1 MPRSIVYINGQL
13 VPGEEAKVSVF
24 DHGLLYGQALFE
36 TVRAYQGKLFRLQHH
51 LARLERGAHELG
63 IPMPAG
69 GLGLEQAVYSTIE
82 ANGLSDARVRITLTA
97 GEGEGG
103 PASRP
108 ETGPTVFVTASPLPA
123 ETQEAYEQGHKAII
137 SGIRRSSLSI
147 LPRIKNT
154 NLLEN
159 TLARR
164 EAEGKGADQSILL
177 NEKRCV
183 TECPAANI
191 FFVAYGGLVTPSAD
205 CGLLAGITR
214 DAVTDLALDM
224 GLAVDDRWISAEE
237 VWDAEEVFVTS
248 SIIGVYPVTF
258 VNNRPV
264 RDGSPGKV
272 TRALTTAYRDLVR
285 SELGLAAT

>member
-1 MPRSIVYINGQL
+1 MPRSIVYVNGRL
-13 VPGEEAKVSVF
+13 VPGDEAKVSVF

-36 TVRAYQGKLFRLQHH
+36 TVRAYQGKAFRLERH
-51 LARLERGAHELG
+51 LARLERGALELG

-69 GLGLEQAVYSTIE
+69 GMELEQAVYSTVQ
-82 ANGLSDARVRITLTA
+82 ANELSDARVRITLTA

-103 PASRP
+103 PASAP
-108 ETGPTVFVTASPLPA
+108 EAGPTVFVTASPLPA
-123 ETQEAYEQGHKAII
+123 ESQEAYEQGHKAIM

-154 NLLEN
+154 NLIEN
-159 TLARR
+159 FLARR
-164 EAEGKGADQSILL
+164 EAESKGADQSILL
-177 NEKRCV
+177 NEKRCI

-191 FFVAYGGLVTPSAD
+191 FFVAYGGLVTPSED

-214 DAVTDLALDM
+214 DTVTDLALAM
-224 GLAVDDRWISAEE
+224 GISVDDRWVNAEE
-237 VWDAEEVFVTS
+237 VWDAEEVFVTN

-264 RDGSPGKV
+264 HGGSPGKI

-285 SELGLAAT
+285 SELGLG